1 MLIIV
6 VYLYASAVAQ
16 FVLDVLDTFHA
27 IYYYLMDSDT
37 PFPDR
42 LPRAESEASVIPAL
56 EAIFMFS
63 VIIGDG
69 VVIWRTWAIYQRRL
83 LAILMPSI
91 LLLGLFSSVVIDTI
105 CYNNPLPGVEPI
117 CPWTGL
123 IFWTLSIATNITC
136 TIMIGFKAWQHRKM
150 MRELNLSGTHSR
162 TSTER
167 ILSLLVESGFIYIF
181 LWATE
186 IIVWLNYSR
195 DSPLNYA
202 FEVISP
208 MGNQIAGMYPTL
220 IIVIVNFRRTFWEE
234 GTARIGNDISLNTL
248 QWNVK
253 RGPTDTLVT
262 EGRVDVHRETVV
274 EITPETYGSAANVKH

>member
-16 FVLDVLDTFHA
+16 FVLDVLTTFDA
-27 IYYYLMDSDT
+27 IYYYLMISDT

-42 LPRAESEASVIPAL
+42 LPRADESLAFATPPL
-56 EAIFMFS
+56 EALFIPVS
-63 VIIGDG
+63 NVQIIRVIIGDG

-105 CYNNPLPGVEPI
+105 CYNNPLPGVEQI
-117 CPWTGL
+117 CPWSGL
-123 IFWTLSIATNITC
+123 IFWTFSIATNITC

-162 TSTER
+162 TPTER
-167 ILSLLVESGFIYIF
+167 ILSLLVESGFIYIL

-195 DSPLNYA
+195 DSPLQYA

-208 MGNQIAGMYPTL
+208 MGNQIAGM
-220 IIVIVNFRRTFWEE
+220 
-234 GTARIGNDISLNTL
+234 IGNDISLNTL
-248 QWNVK
+248 QWDVK
-253 RGPTDTLVT
+253 REPTDTLVT
-262 EGRVDVHRETVV
+262 EGRVDVHRDTVV
-274 EITPETYGSAANVKH
+274 EITPETYESTANVKYNEI